1 VGDPRVA
8 VLDDDVIAE
17 EPRRLGAGAGDQG
30 LIRVEFQGEG
40 LSQEPCQ
47 FRLDLLG
54 FGLRPDEPQQMIICL
69 CRHPDYAGVE

>member
-1 VGDPRVA
+1 

-17 EPRRLGAGAGDQG
+17 EPRRLGAGVGDQG

-47 FRLDLLG
+47 LRLDLLG
-54 FGLRPDEPQQMIICL
+54 CASRDWRLIM
-69 CRHPDYAGVE
+69 